1 MKPFRYLGCAALG
14 GVAISAVISAVSC
27 TPLPDIEDDNP
38 IVPLPDLGSIDAA
51 ACDSEAA
58 PSICSQLPRR

>member
-1 MKPFRYLGCAALG
+1 MKLFQIALLGVLTSAL
-14 GVAISAVISAVSC
+14 VSAISC
-27 TPLPDIEDDNP
+27 TPLPDLDDET
-38 IVPLPDLGSIDAA
+38 IVPNPLDSIDAA